1 MISQL
6 LFFQGGDLLWPWY
19 PCSNDTGTQCRYSV
33 PWCSGTVV
41 HLLKTFLF
49 QASCGRMGREKIEDL
64 VCAPHLSYTQQA
76 GHPNT
81 SLQHTSSKYF
91 HKGRILYLHLS
102 VHITHNLQN
111 TADMA
116 RFISFRPSVVLPLFT
131 SLLHLFRL
139 GIFSCFT

>member
-1 MISQL
+1 
-6 LFFQGGDLLWPWY
+6 
-19 PCSNDTGTQCRYSV
+19 
-33 PWCSGTVV
+33 
-41 HLLKTFLF
+41 
-49 QASCGRMGREKIEDL
+49 MGREKIEDL

-81 SLQHTSSKYF
+81 SLQQTSSKYF

-116 RFISFRPSVVLPLFT
+116 RFISFRPSVVLPLFFT
-131 SLLHLFRL
+131 PSFQIGDFFLLHLISKNVEEVKKARGEVDLNFQGDHERVGGGAAPGAEASIL
-139 GIFSCFT
+139 RGSNSQVTMTC

>member
-6 LFFQGGDLLWPWY
+6 LFFQSGDLLWPWY
-19 PCSNDTGTQCRYSV
+19 PCSNDTGTQCRYNV
-33 PWCSGTVV
+33 PWYSGTVV
-41 HLLKTFLF
+41 QLLKTFLF